1 MPARK
6 KTNALTA
13 AANTSESAV
22 MRSLPD
28 ALFLISANGDV
39 LRYLGGA
46 FDDKILKAG
55 TLAEKNV
62 RDVWPTELAQ
72 RCVAEVRRALK
83 GRERRAFRDFLQ
95 DDAEYEFRVSAQG
108 RDHALLVVRLLG
120 DDDALE
126 ISARHD
132 VEDAV
137 TGLISRDTF
146 LTNFQA
152 FLADAKLR
160 EVGVA
165 VLCIDIDHFTR
176 INETFG
182 RPVGDSVLKITAQ
195 RIEGCLRSTDK
206 LARVGDTDSISL
218 ARISGDEFVLVIADI
233 ASREDVDAV
242 VDRVRNA
249 FESPFAIDEHELNVT
264 PSMGISMFPHDGS
277 AVDELLK
284 NARAALDEAKLTD
297 SEGREFFTTTMRY
310 RTQKR
315 LDVRNELEWAME
327 HDQLALHYL
336 PRIELET
343 GYVGGLEALLR
354 WMHPLRG
361 QVPLSELIPLAETTG
376 LINAI
381 GEWVVETAC
390 AQGAS
395 WLADGVEVPAVSVNL
410 SRREFM
416 RFDLTD
422 TIERAIT
429 KAGIE
434 TGLLE
439 IEITED
445 MLLRSRKSEAV
456 VSALHTLGV
465 GIVLD
470 DFGRGHSSIAHLI
483 GLPIKAIKIDRSFVE
498 DAPKPG
504 QSQTICAAI
513 IAMARELGITVVAE
527 GVESGLQLEFLR
539 ERGCDAVQGF
549 FYTEPLPAESV
560 PDFIS
565 SCKVVADETGI
576 IDIDTVRKRM
586 AAG

>member
-62 RDVWPTELAQ
+62 RDVWPAELAQ

-182 RPVGDSVLKITAQ
+182 RPVGDSVLKIAAQ

-336 PRIELET
+336 PRIDLET

-390 AQGAS
+390 AQAAS
-395 WLADGVEVPAVSVNL
+395 WLADDVEVPAVSVNL

-434 TGLLE
+434 TELLE
-439 IEITED
+439 VEITED

-456 VSALHTLGV
+456 VSALHALGV

-513 IAMARELGITVVAE
+513 IAMARELEITVVAE
-527 GVESGLQLEFLR
+527 GVESGLQLDFLR

>member
-62 RDVWPTELAQ
+62 RDVWPAELAQ

-182 RPVGDSVLKITAQ
+182 RPVGDSVLKIAAQ

-336 PRIELET
+336 PRIDLET

-390 AQGAS
+390 AQAAS
-395 WLADGVEVPAVSVNL
+395 WLADDVEVPAVSVNL

-434 TGLLE
+434 TELLE
-439 IEITED
+439 VEITED

-456 VSALHTLGV
+456 VSALHALGV

-513 IAMARELGITVVAE
+513 IAMARELEITVVAE